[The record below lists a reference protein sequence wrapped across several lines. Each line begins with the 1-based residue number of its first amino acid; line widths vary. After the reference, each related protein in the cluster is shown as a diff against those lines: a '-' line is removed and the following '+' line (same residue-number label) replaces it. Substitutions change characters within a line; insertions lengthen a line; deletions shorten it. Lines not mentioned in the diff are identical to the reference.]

1 MLILNPLYDWA
12 FKYLLDNNDLA
23 RKFVSAILCRNVTHL
38 ETRNI
43 ELPLL
48 KDGNPFYTRFDFK
61 AIVEADGRTEEV
73 LIELQKY
80 RSPDP
85 VGRFRTYLGESYMRE
100 ESYTEADGTRKRA
113 SLPLIAVYILGY
125 SPAEFRVPHVVARP
139 VLYDGIDGTVLE
151 MESRTV
157 GLLTH
162 TSHFLLAVP
171 PAGYVWRGSRQEAVL
186 RLFRQKLDS
195 EESNTIYELEEDP
208 QDEVARELAAYLNL
222 GTRQEDI
229 VRRLKAEE
237 EYYANLVELEAAL
250 EESKRREEELAR
262 REAEASS
269 REAEERRQREESERR
284 EAEERRQ
291 REESERRE
299 AEERRQR
306 EESERREADSRRRMV
321 DVARMLRGMGV
332 PQEEIS
338 RTTGLAPEE
347 LAGL

>member
-85 VGRFRTYLGESYMRE
+85 VGRFRTYLGESYMKE
-100 ESYTEADGTRKRA
+100 EAYTEADGTRKRT

-139 VLYDGIDGTVLE
+139 VLYDGIDGSVLE

>member
-12 FKYLLDNNDLA
+12 FKYLLDNNELA

-48 KDGNPFYTRFDFK
+48 KEGNPFYTRFDFK

-237 EYYANLVELEAAL
+237 EYYASVVELEAAL
-250 EESKRREEELAR
+250 EESKRREEE
-262 REAEASS
+262 
-269 REAEERRQREESERR
+269 ERRQREESERR
-284 EAEERRQ
+284 EAEA
-291 REESERRE
+291 SRRE

-321 DVARMLRGMGV
+321 EVARMLKGMGV
-332 PQEEIS
+332 SPEEIS